1 MSRDPFVSYA
11 QNQEDVVLA
20 RALRPDDRGG
30 LLGGRRRR
38 RSRSGFGHCGV
49 RRAGYVDA
57 VAQLSASTFDAVLC
71 DVVMPD
77 GSGLKLL
84 QETRAKHPELAKRF
98 VLMTGG
104 AVSRAEALAL
114 EATGVEVIAKPFDIQ
129 RLEAALQRLAG

>member
-1 MSRDPFVSYA
+1 MRLL
-11 QNQEDVVLA
+11 VVDDDA
-20 RALRPDDRGG
+20 AVRVALGR
-30 LLGGRRRR
+30 LLGLT
-38 RSRSGFGHCGV
+38 HEV
-49 RRAGYVDA
+49 TTATGYVDA
-57 VAQLSASTFDAVLC
+57 LAQLSAATFDAVLC

-84 QETRAKHPELAKRF
+84 QETRTLHPALAKRF

-129 RLEAALQRLAG
+129 RLEAALQRLTG